1 MKHLIDQSSKPWKM
15 GTSYRWNCR
24 KWRSNFCTRNS
35 RIINFVNWTKMLHV
49 QHFYFCTL
57 HCAKDYLC
65 NYIPTKISITVQQ
78 FHLMKLLSLMQLKNS
93 KATERRVFFYFLD
106 VGNLFALTRAW
117 HAQLWS
123 TWPWA
128 NSLLIYRFAC
138 YKAKFTDLM
147 TNSSNYEQMANY

>member
-65 NYIPTKISITVQQ
+65 NYIPTKISITVQKLI
-78 FHLMKLLSLMQLKNS
+78 HLKKLLSLMQLKNS
-93 KATERRVFFYFLD
+93 KATERRVFFLLPGCRQPFCFD
-106 VGNLFALTRAW
+106 QSVTRA
-117 HAQLWS
+117 
-123 TWPWA
+123 T
-128 NSLLIYRFAC
+128 LIYLTLSQLPFDIPVCLLQSKVHRFND
-138 YKAKFTDLM
+138 KFL
-147 TNSSNYEQMANY
+147 